1 MSNLQS
7 AALSLRDAAKATGMS
22 KSAMLRAIQ
31 RGTLSAVRDEH
42 GVWAIQPAEL
52 FRVYKPAALST
63 TDNSTA
69 LGQDTAPIAPLTAD
83 AELANKLAAAEASLA
98 ALNQLLSEVK
108 QSRDDWKQQ
117 ALVKDQLLLQHHNKP
132 TLLKRLFG

>member
-69 LGQDTAPIAPLTAD
+69 LGQDTAPIAPHAD
-83 AELANKLAAAEASLA
+83 AELSSKLAAAEASLA

-117 ALVKDQLLLQHHNKP
+117 ALVKDQLLLQHHTKP
-132 TLLKRLFG
+132 NLLKRLFA

>member
-52 FRVYKPAALST
+52 FRVYKPTPLST

-69 LGQDTAPIAPLTAD
+69 SGQDTAPIAPHAD

>member
-52 FRVYKPAALST
+52 FRVYKPASLST

-69 LGQDTAPIAPLTAD
+69 LGQDTAPIAPHAD
-83 AELANKLAAAEASLA
+83 AELSSKLAAAEASLA